1 MLDGRHK
8 SIQPMAE
15 RLPDSN
21 MQALQQFVTSSPWDH
36 TPVRRRIA
44 TQLTQAIDPEA
55 WVIDDTSFPKVG
67 NHSAGAVRQWCG
79 ALGKK
84 SLCQVGVILHAVTDA
99 ASVPLEW
106 RLFLPKEWADP
117 ADPRRD
123 RAGIPQEVGHREK
136 WRLALDMIDAA
147 QEWGLTEKVVVA
159 DAGYGQNHHF
169 REGLTRRGLD
179 MWWRYAGT

>member
-1 MLDGRHK
+1 M
-8 SIQPMAE
+8 
-15 RLPDSN
+15 
-21 MQALQQFVTSSPWDH
+21 
-36 TPVRRRIA
+36 
-44 TQLTQAIDPEA
+44 
-55 WVIDDTSFPKVG
+55 
-67 NHSAGAVRQWCG
+67 
-79 ALGKK
+79 GKK
-84 SLCQVGVILHAVTDA
+84 SLCQVGVGLHAVTDA